1 MEEVDKGCLM
11 IRIQDGCEWVNVSSG
26 TGPVHP
32 GSPGQRAVK
41 QLCVCVFVWSG
52 YCNPSR
58 GYGLLGDYW
67 YSH

>member
-41 QLCVCVFVWSG
+41 HLCVCVCVVRVLQSVK
-52 YCNPSR
+52 
-58 GYGLLGDYW
+58 GLRVIR
-67 YSH
+67 